1 MKVIGLTGG
10 VGCGKSTVAK
20 VIMEHF
26 NAVVLIADDIGF
38 ELMKPGQNC
47 YQNIVAAFGEQVVK
61 EDQTLNRKKIASIV
75 FADEEKLAQLNNI
88 IHPHVRTY
96 IEYEVERMR
105 KEGKTDYVFIESAI
119 LLECGYEDVCEEFW
133 SVTAPLEVR
142 IQRLKESRG
151 YSDAKIEAVMKNQKQ
166 DEEFK
171 KQCRV
176 VLNNDSDMQKIYT
189 QLKLLLV

>member
-133 SVTAPLEVR
+133 YVTAPLEVR

-151 YSDAKIEAVMKNQKQ
+151 YSDAKIEAVMNNQKQ

>member
-88 IHPHVRTY
+88 IHPHVRAY

-105 KEGKTDYVFIESAI
+105 KEGKTDFVFIESAI

>member
-75 FADEEKLAQLNNI
+75 FADEEKLAQLNDI

-133 SVTAPLEVR
+133 YVTAPLEVR

-151 YSDAKIEAVMKNQKQ
+151 YSDAKIEAVMNNQKQ